1 MAGTPDLPKQHLR
14 DGGGAEHPL
23 PVPADPHHGALD
35 QEGLHPHPAAPP
47 RHAPP
52 AQQEPSV
59 STNYQLS
66 TKLRNLFYN
75 IWNKPLLALKNLD
88 DMVWAVG

>member
-35 QEGLHPHPAAPP
+35 QESLHPHPAQTAGDEETSIKTS
-47 RHAPP
+47 
-52 AQQEPSV
+52 QV
-59 STNYQLS
+59 SLNMSGRLE
-66 TKLRNLFYN
+66 
-75 IWNKPLLALKNLD
+75 
-88 DMVWAVG
+88 

>member
-14 DGGGAEHPL
+14 DGGGAQHPL

-52 AQQEPSV
+52 AQQEPCV

-66 TKLRNLFYN
+66 TKLCDFLQHLE
-75 IWNKPLLALKNLD
+75 KAPTSA
-88 DMVWAVG
+88 